1 MILTGTRHKTF
12 IIDNVTFT
20 LEMYMNHEKKLIL
33 IAIGAFVTLS
43 LLVFP
48 STNMIAY
55 SQSENQT
62 EGKEQAQ
69 EKLFELAQK
78 FNKILK
84 DSNVNL
90 TLPQNGDLSSKLQEL
105 KDSGAFKELS
115 EKFSQAVQ
123 ELGQGNKTE
132 ELKQEAGA
140 DLSTLMQ
147 KLQSLRNNSTQ

>member
-1 MILTGTRHKTF
+1 
-12 IIDNVTFT
+12 
-20 LEMYMNHEKKLIL
+20 MYMNPERKLIL
-33 IAIGAFVTLS
+33 IAIGAFATLS
-43 LLVFP
+43 LFVFP

-55 SQSENQT
+55 SQSENKTQ
-62 EGKEQAQ
+62 GNEQAQ

-90 TLPQNGDLSSKLQEL
+90 TLPQNGDLSAKLQEL

-132 ELKQEAGA
+132 ELKEQAGA
-140 DLSTLMQ
+140 DLGKLIQ
-147 KLQSLRNNSTQ
+147 KLQDLRNNSTQ

>member
-1 MILTGTRHKTF
+1 
-12 IIDNVTFT
+12 
-20 LEMYMNHEKKLIL
+20 MYMNPERKLIL
-33 IAIGAFVTLS
+33 IAIGAFATLS
-43 LLVFP
+43 LFVFP
-48 STNMIAY
+48 STNMMAY
-55 SQSENQT
+55 SQSENKTQ
-62 EGKEQAQ
+62 GNEQAQ

-90 TLPQNGDLSSKLQEL
+90 TLPQNGDLSAKLQEL

-123 ELGQGNKTE
+123 ELGQGNKTQ

-140 DLSTLMQ
+140 DLGKLIQ
-147 KLQSLRNNSTQ
+147 KLQDLKNNSTQ

>member
-1 MILTGTRHKTF
+1 
-12 IIDNVTFT
+12 
-20 LEMYMNHEKKLIL
+20 MYMNPERKLIL

-43 LLVFP
+43 LFVFP
-48 STNMIAY
+48 STNMMAY
-55 SQSENQT
+55 SQSENKTQ
-62 EGKEQAQ
+62 GNEQAQ

-90 TLPQNGDLSSKLQEL
+90 TLPQNGDLSAKLQEL

-132 ELKQEAGA
+132 ELKEQAGA
-140 DLSTLMQ
+140 DLGKLIQ
-147 KLQSLRNNSTQ
+147 KLQDLRNNSTQ

>member
-1 MILTGTRHKTF
+1 
-12 IIDNVTFT
+12 
-20 LEMYMNHEKKLIL
+20 MNHERKLIL

-43 LLVFP
+43 LFVFP

-55 SQSENQT
+55 SQSENKTQ
-62 EGKEQAQ
+62 GKEQAQ

-132 ELKQEAGA
+132 ELKEQAGA
-140 DLSTLMQ
+140 DLGKLIQ
-147 KLQSLRNNSTQ
+147 KLQDLRNNSTQ